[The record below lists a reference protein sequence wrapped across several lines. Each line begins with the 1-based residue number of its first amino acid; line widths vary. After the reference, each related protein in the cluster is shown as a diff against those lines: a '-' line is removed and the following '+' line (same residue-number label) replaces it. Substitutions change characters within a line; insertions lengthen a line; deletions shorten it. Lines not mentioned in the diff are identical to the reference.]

1 MKALHL
7 IYSIHT
13 CRQSLRCHRRSLIR
27 TKEPRKTRSLVHSQS
42 HFTTHCY
49 YLPLSPASSW
59 DSTLPSPLRPTP
71 RMDIS
76 GGWSLSAPNCPVG
89 TGKCDMGAFCCPNSL
104 NCMNSGD
111 AIAEVCCPGED
122 ACVGPLEIGPPVCA
136 DPSWSLWNATKA
148 TSTSFNYFCCLGSQI
163 GLQSGECGLA
173 LLIGPPPTNVAV
185 PVCWNSSHQPAIL
198 PRPIAPVLPKP
209 QFARCT

>member
-1 MKALHL
+1 MLT
-7 IYSIHT
+7 HT
-13 CRQSLRCHRRSLIR
+13 YCVI
-27 TKEPRKTRSLVHSQS
+27 
-42 HFTTHCY
+42 
-49 YLPLSPASSW
+49 
-59 DSTLPSPLRPTP
+59 
-71 RMDIS
+71 
-76 GGWSLSAPNCPVG
+76 
-89 TGKCDMGAFCCPNSL
+89 
-104 NCMNSGD
+104 
-111 AIAEVCCPGED
+111 ED

-198 PRPIAPVLPKP
+198 QVQSPRTYVNSCRESLGFDLGALLSPDDLSYNFGLPSFFVPRPPVNFFNNV
-209 QFARCT
+209 Q